1 MPRLLIVSHDLI
13 GERMA
18 GVGIRYYETARALA
32 QDPNLQVTLA
42 APPGSALPRS
52 AGDFRVRLIVYP
64 SFSALDNA
72 IRECDVLLAYPDTI
86 WQLQAVLS
94 AHNIPVV
101 VDGYDITLLEHL
113 ELDCAQK
120 TLDERM
126 AWQAEYQRMMTY
138 VLGRGD
144 LFLAATERQRDWWLG
159 MLAAAGRINPVTY
172 EAGPSLRHLVALLP
186 YGLPQSAPVHT
197 RPVMRGM
204 IEGIRPEDKIIL
216 WGGGIW
222 QWLDPLT
229 LIRAAEQLAAR
240 RPDVKFVFPGVS
252 HPAHKVEQSIAIQ
265 KEAVELARSLGL
277 LGQTVFMGD
286 WVAYED
292 WPNYLLESDVGVS
305 LHRDHLET
313 RLSARTRLLSYL
325 WAGLPMVLTQG
336 DELAGQMA
344 KAGLAILVEEGDAT
358 AAAEA
363 IEQALTW
370 PREKLHDKFEALRR
384 QFHWSNVVKPLRDFC
399 LQPSVSPDRLYNN
412 KIYTADAMSI
422 PNQPVMTQTTPS
434 APHPENSSFPPE
446 LQLSPPSSFIA
457 RLLSPLL
464 DALVFWRLRTL
475 IWQQNQINQAITNAI
490 RASQE
495 ETKRQINALQ
505 ASQEE
510 TKRQINALQASQEE
524 TKRQI
529 AQLAARLTDAE
540 NLQTDLIAAT
550 AKRL

>member
-1 MPRLLIVSHDLI
+1 MPKLLIVSHDLI

-18 GVGIRYYETARALA
+18 GVAIRYYETARALA

-42 APPGSALPRS
+42 APLGSALPKF
-52 AGDFRVRLIVYP
+52 ADDFRARLVVYP
-64 SFSALDNA
+64 SFSVLDNA

-94 AHNIPVV
+94 THNIPVV

-113 ELDCAQK
+113 ELDRAQK

-138 VLGRGD
+138 VLQRGD

-197 RPVMRGM
+197 RPVMRSV

-229 LIRAAEQLAAR
+229 LIRAAEQLASR

-252 HPAHKVEQSIAIQ
+252 HPANMAEQSMAIQ

-277 LGQTVFMGD
+277 LGRTVFMGD

-292 WPNYLLESDVGVS
+292 WPNYLLESDIGVS
-305 LHRDHLET
+305 LHRDHLEA

-336 DELAGQMA
+336 DELAERMA
-344 KAGLAILVEEGDAT
+344 TAGLAILVEEGDAT

-370 PREKLHDKFEALRR
+370 PREKLHDRFEALRR
-384 QFHWSNVVKPLRDFC
+384 QFHWANVAKPLRDFC
-399 LQPSVSPDRLYNN
+399 LQPTGAPDRLHLKDLAN
-412 KIYTADAMSI
+412 KMST
-422 PNQPVMTQTTPS
+422 PNQTLRTQTTPS
-434 APHPENSSFPPE
+434 EHHPENSSFPPE
-446 LQLSPPSSFIA
+446 LQLSLPASFLA

-464 DALVFWRLRTL
+464 DALVFRRLRNL
-475 IWQQNQINQAITNAI
+475 IWQQNQINQAIA
-490 RASQE
+490 
-495 ETKRQINALQ
+495 NALQ

-510 TKRQINALQASQEE
+510 TQRQMNALQASQEE
-524 TKRQI
+524 TQRQI
-529 AQLAARLTDAE
+529 AQLSARLTDAE